1 MSLPFAEIRRAHY
14 SRKRARKP
22 RSVLSIGTMAAT
34 QPDPH
39 AHPAKDDED
48 APPRAEDPGFVASFG
63 GAVLDLGKMG
73 KELNSVFARTLYY
86 CFYGKSEKGAFA
98 QQVYEQ
104 GNNSVLFLTI
114 FMGFFGMI
122 LVFQAGVQAMRVV
135 PDLSLLGA
143 TYLQLLIRDLA
154 ASIGALMLATRVG
167 AGIAAEIGSMVVTE
181 QVDALRMCAADPIEY
196 LVVPRFKAG
205 IVATTAVIIWSALI
219 AWLSGMLTAWSTFG
233 VLPRTFA
240 NVSMVSTGDLVV
252 GLTKCVAYGAA
263 IPIVS
268 SHSGLSTFGGSEG
281 VGWATTRAVVNTSLT
296 IIILNFFI
304 SGTGFII
311 FPG

>member
-1 MSLPFAEIRRAHY
+1 
-14 SRKRARKP
+14 
-22 RSVLSIGTMAAT
+22 MAAT
-34 QPDPH
+34 HPDPH
-39 AHPAKDDED
+39 APHSPQPALDEEEPLPNPDD
-48 APPRAEDPGFVASFG
+48 RGFVASL
-63 GAVLDLGKMG
+63 GAGFIDLGKTA

-86 CFYGKSEKGAFA
+86 SFYGKSEKGAFI
-98 QQVYEQ
+98 QQVYEM
-104 GNNSVLFLTI
+104 GNNSVMFLTI

-281 VGWATTRAVVNTSLT
+281 VGWATTRAVVNSSLAV
-296 IIILNFFI
+296 IILNLLI
-304 SGTGFII
+304 STAGLML
-311 FPG
+311 FPGGK